1 MTRLVVTAD
10 ADADTR
16 DVLAYLGRHAGR
28 CGKAIERLVEMP
40 ETGSPRP
47 SLGVNARIAVIFPYV
62 LIYDYDRDSNTLT
75 LLRILHGRR
84 NISQD
89 LLRR

>member
-1 MTRLVVTAD
+1 
-10 ADADTR
+10 
-16 DVLAYLGRHAGR
+16 
-28 CGKAIERLVEMP
+28 MP

-47 SLGVNARIAVIFPYV
+47 SLGINARIAVVFPYV
-62 LIYDYDRDSNTLT
+62 MIYDYHRDEDTLT

>member
-1 MTRLVVTAD
+1 LHTLG
-10 ADADTR
+10 DTPVALLQR
-16 DVLAYLGRHAGR
+16 IMAVGSAKRSNGLS
-28 CGKAIERLVEMP
+28 MP